1 MSRTKHTSG
10 RPAVAVA
17 VILSAVALVA
27 CIGSMVCGRQAEGLR
42 SSYRLWSA
50 VSPDY
55 SVLPAMLADA
65 EALAAVAG
73 ALGVAWPVA
82 LAASVI
88 AAVVG
93 LAGKR

>member
-1 MSRTKHTSG
+1 MATGHHAGG

-17 VILSAVALVA
+17 VVMSAVALVA
-27 CIGSMVCGRQAEGLR
+27 CIGSVVCGRQAEGLR
-42 SSYRLWSA
+42 SSYRLWSS
-50 VSPDY
+50 VSPTY
-55 SVLPAMLADA
+55 SVLPSMLADA

-73 ALGVAWPVA
+73 ALGMVWPAA

>member
-1 MSRTKHTSG
+1 MSRTNRRVG

-27 CIGSMVCGRQAEGLR
+27 CVGSILCGRQADGLR

-50 VSPDY
+50 VSPTY
-55 SVLPAMLADA
+55 SVLPSMLADA

-73 ALGVAWPVA
+73 ALGMVWPVA
-82 LAASVI
+82 LVA
-88 AAVVG
+88 AAV
-93 LAGKR
+93 AGVAGVIRKR